1 MTRVAVAGATGQVG
15 REIVAA
21 LRDAGHEAVELA
33 RARGVDVLAG
43 NGLNEALTGADAV
56 IDVLNTAATDRDE
69 AVDFFTRTTGNLL
82 AAEQRCGVRHHVL
95 LSIINVDA
103 VPDNVHY
110 LGKVAQ
116 EQRVEAG
123 PVPWTILRAAQFHS
137 FAEMVAGWMADGGV
151 AAVAPLLVQPVDV
164 GDVATV
170 LVELALGPAQGRGPE
185 LAGPDTLD
193 LVDMAVRTFAA
204 RGDSTTV
211 RASWRDSPF
220 GVSMAGEVLLPGPDA
235 RIGGTSFTAW
245 LAQDAWRPPS
255 PGHHLLRGLDGA
267 RLRPAADVAGRGRD
281 VQRAARHG
289 RFRGRVRGRPAGHGE
304 DDDRAGHHP
313 HGGRRAGR
321 HDLVRPA
328 DREGTADPDGQL
340 DARGGREDPADPGHL
355 RSARDPGSGLTLSWA
370 VVWESW
376 AVVWV
381 ESWAVVWESWAL
393 VRRIQELWRFFG

>member
-15 REIVAA
+15 RAVVAA
-21 LRDAGHEAVELA
+21 LRDAGHEAAELA

-43 NGLNEALTGADAV
+43 DGLDEALTGADAV
-56 IDVLNTAATDRDE
+56 IDVLNTAAIDRDE

-82 AAEQRCGVRHHVL
+82 AAEQRCGVRHHIL

-103 VPDNVHY
+103 VPDNAHY

-116 EQRVEAG
+116 EQQVEAG

-137 FAEMVAGWMADGGV
+137 FAEMVAGWTADGGV

-170 LVELALGPAQGRGPE
+170 LAELALGEPRGRAAD
-185 LAGPDTLD
+185 LAGPDTMD

-245 LAQDAWRPPS
+245 LAQDAGDPRALATTYFEAWMAHDFDRLRT
-255 PGHHLLRGLDGA
+255 LLADDATFSGPLGTAGSGDECVAGLQGMAKMMTGLDITRMVVDGPDVMTWYDLLTETAPPTPTVNWMHVEGGKIRQIRATFDPRAILGA
-267 RLRPAADVAGRGRD
+267 G
-281 VQRAARHG
+281 
-289 RFRGRVRGRPAGHGE
+289 
-304 DDDRAGHHP
+304 
-313 HGGRRAGR
+313 
-321 HDLVRPA
+321 
-328 DREGTADPDGQL
+328 
-340 DARGGREDPADPGHL
+340 
-355 RSARDPGSGLTLSWA
+355 
-370 VVWESW
+370 
-376 AVVWV
+376 
-381 ESWAVVWESWAL
+381 
-393 VRRIQELWRFFG
+393 